1 MVDYNKREIFFS
13 LKDYK
18 SNYERLLSEYL
29 SKHEDFDEKQF
40 VDYELDLYDLC
51 SQHVVFDSYYENGKL
66 RYSFNFANCTFL
78 INKLY
83 DNLVTFKEEY
93 DGWDLELA
101 MKYRSSFNKIIELL
115 LDKKEQYSN
124 LKVKKYNSMIEICKT
139 PEVKQLVFEILNNR
153 MSEINVI
160 KYIEE
165 NTNAETIDLFLSE
178 FKSCFIFMSNEF
190 MFHVK
195 DEDIKEALELN
206 KHNLNYVFAYESDLQ
221 KFKVFTKDF
230 DGIKTVYNVSSLFN
244 EEKEYTVKLVYL
256 NNMMIDYH
264 DGGFFAHEIEG
275 FENLSHYKYIYENIK
290 ERYCKPSKVEEVN
303 KVIIENQEEY
313 IDNDIDN
320 INDYTK
326 STIIEY
332 LEDIQDYLDVTNY
345 GILVDALYKYFTTNE
360 FPVLEKKIIFKRVNK
375 KKVGWALKEVYK
387 NIKTDALDIEYF
399 SFAKDNINIFEKEV
413 IVTENFL
420 KSNFYKMF
428 TQNPD
433 K

>member
-101 MKYRSSFNKIIELL
+101 MKFRSSFNKIIELL
-115 LDKKEQYSN
+115 LEKKEQYSN
-124 LKVKKYNSMIEICKT
+124 LKVRKYNSMIEICET

-153 MSEINVI
+153 MTEINVI
-160 KYIEE
+160 KYIED
-165 NTNAETIDLFLSE
+165 NTNAETIDLFISE
-178 FKSCFIFMSNEF
+178 FKSCFVFMSNEF

-221 KFKVFTKDF
+221 KFEVFTKDF
-230 DGIKTVYNVSSLFN
+230 DGIKTVYNVSGLFN
-244 EEKEYTVKLVYL
+244 EEKEYTIKLVYL

-275 FENLSHYKYIYENIK
+275 FENLSHFKYIYENIK
-290 ERYCKPSKVEEVN
+290 ERFCKPFKVEEVN
-303 KVIIENQEEY
+303 NVIIDNQEEN
-313 IDNDIDN
+313 IDNDNEN
-320 INDYTK
+320 INDFTK

-360 FPVLEKKIIFKRVNK
+360 FPTLQKKINFKRVNK

-387 NIKTDALDIEYF
+387 NIKTDALEIDYF
-399 SFAKDNINIFEKEV
+399 KFAKENINLFDKEI
-413 IVTENFL
+413 IVLENFNQ
-420 KSNFYKMF
+420 SNFYKCF
-428 TQNPD
+428 TT
-433 K
+433 KV